1 MLFDRRALR
10 LIVASL
16 IAGWLALAASAVH
29 AVAVT
34 DLYEVTLP
42 IQGNRD
48 AAFSEA
54 LKVVAVR
61 VSGRRDA
68 AVRIGS
74 AANARQFVQRFSF
87 TADNQLQVAFHAG
100 SVDRV
105 LSEAGLPVWGR
116 ERPLTLVL
124 LNAPTGAAGSM
135 WIESSYP
142 AAERE
147 LLAKAAQAR
156 GVPLAW
162 PLLDSQSR
170 DLLEAG
176 GSGAELLN
184 LAARH
189 NANAVLVGR
198 ARRDASGQLLVHW
211 TLRSD
216 EGAAEITGSLED
228 GAHLVADTFGRIY
241 AASAGAVETIT
252 AEVAGIRNLDDYAT
266 TMNYLESMT
275 LVRNVAVETVSG
287 DTMRFLLT
295 VRGDAAALRRALALD
310 NKLVPAGDEIAAGR
324 LQLRLQR

>member
-10 LIVASL
+10 HIVASL
-16 IAGWLALAASAVH
+16 IASWLVLAASAVH

-42 IQGNRD
+42 IQGTRE

-54 LKVVAVR
+54 LKQVAVR

-68 AVRIGS
+68 GVRIGS
-74 AANARQFVQRFSF
+74 TANVRQYVQRFSF

-100 SVDRV
+100 SVDRL

-124 LNAPTGAAGSM
+124 LNAPLGDAGSM
-135 WIESSYP
+135 WIESNYP

-147 LLAKAAQAR
+147 ALERAAQTR

-162 PLLDSQSR
+162 PLLDSQTRS
-170 DLLEAG
+170 LLDAG
-176 GSGAELLN
+176 DGAELLS

-198 ARRDASGQLLVHW
+198 GRRDPAGQLVVHW

-216 EGAAEITGSLED
+216 EGAAEVTGSLED
-228 GAHLVADTFGRIY
+228 GAHLIGDTFGRIY
-241 AASAGAVETIT
+241 AASADSLETIT

-266 TMNYLESMT
+266 TLSYLEGMT
-275 LVRNVAVETVSG
+275 LVRNVALETVSG
-287 DTMRFLLT
+287 DTMRFRLA
-295 VRGDAAALRRALALD
+295 VRGDATALRRALALD
-310 NKLVPAGDEIAAGR
+310 NKLLPAGDESAADR